1 MWSSEDENTQVSSE
15 DDSEY
20 LSDAS
25 KDSFVSTKEDF
36 VPYDESRE
44 PVANED
50 EAAQH
55 AMQVAEE
62 EEEEQMLLSR
72 FCGEVDVREWCRCS
86 NCSLTCVVQAE
97 ECRCCMEVN
106 RCIEKM
112 EEVEKDVQCITMHPG
127 FGSVCLDRWVLQT
140 AGIGL
145 KTKLKKSY
153 TTMLTLGYRAEAE
166 FLRSVAYRQFVHLVW
181 EYVGKSNRLPLPCC
195 VYNAIRSAFLT
206 AEHQYHG
213 YEEEDDNKV
222 AFLQKIHFD
231 QSKEINV
238 CRVLGS
244 W

>member
-1 MWSSEDENTQVSSE
+1 MSSSEDENTQVSSE

-36 VPYDESRE
+36 VPYDESIE

-55 AMQVAEE
+55 EMQVAEE

-72 FCGEVDVREWCRCS
+72 FTGEVDVREWCRCS
-86 NCSLTCVVQAE
+86 NCSLACVVRAE

-106 RCIEKM
+106 RCIERM

-166 FLRSVAYRQFVHLVW
+166 FLRSVAYRQFVRLVW

-195 VYNAIRSAFLT
+195 VYNAIRSAFPT

-213 YEEEDDNKV
+213 YEEEDDN
-222 AFLQKIHFD
+222 
-231 QSKEINV
+231 EILIEMN
-238 CRVLGS
+238 CREDS
-244 W
+244 TENK